1 MQSLVVESITR
12 RAERVG
18 GGGLRLDSLSLLPNL
33 LPSTT
38 RSLSAT
44 PLLEQSISSWKWS
57 TSLPT
62 LMGQL
67 DHPWLTSEVRI

>member
-1 MQSLVVESITR
+1 MCVCVP
-12 RAERVG
+12 G
-18 GGGLRLDSLSLLPNL
+18 GGVRPDSLSLLPNL

-38 RSLSAT
+38 CSLSPA
-44 PLLEQSISSWKWS
+44 PLLEQSIGSQKWS

-67 DHPWLTSEVRI
+67 DHPWLASEVRV